1 MKKNPSI
8 EATPMTAG
16 WFLPSA
22 EGNRVTSR
30 IFHGKIVSRKP
41 SDVLASLKRLQEE
54 RA

>member
-1 MKKNPSI
+1 MK
-8 EATPMTAG
+8 AG

-30 IFHGKIVSRKP
+30 IFDGKLVTRQP
-41 SDVLASLKRLQEE
+41 SDVLASLRRLREE

>member
-1 MKKNPSI
+1 MKKNPS
-8 EATPMTAG
+8 AGTPMKAG

-30 IFHGKIVSRKP
+30 IFDGKLVTRQP
-41 SDVLASLKRLQEE
+41 SDVLASLKRLREE